1 MDAEAVGDAEVVA
14 KGENSV
20 ADLGAGGRAAI
31 WLAAAAGTQGPRFLK
46 FIDDCHRR
54 VAKHA
59 PFWFVDFIEQRARFE
74 GVVVQGPVEEPDA
87 IFLQVVA
94 QLPLPDLG

>member
-1 MDAEAVGDAEVVA
+1 MRRRF
-14 KGENSV
+14 
-20 ADLGAGGRAAI
+20 GGMRRWCQRGRTRWTI
-31 WLAAAAGTQGPRFLK
+31 WGRGRGYGWRRLRGRRGPRFLK
-46 FIDDCHRR
+46 VIDDCHRR

-87 IFLQVVA
+87 IFLQIVA